1 MKTLRDK
8 AIIITGAGGAI
19 AGAVE
24 EALMSAGARPIL
36 VDRNRIRI
44 QGRAS
49 SYDTPFI
56 EADLTRFAEAQA
68 MVERARVEAGPIDG
82 LIHLIGDVV
91 TGRVLD
97 LGPEAYA
104 RVFDTNVRT
113 LYHSVKAVLPA
124 LLEREEAF
132 LGGIAS
138 REGFLGGAAGSSL
151 FAAAK
156 SAVATF
162 LRSLDLEL
170 EGSTVGVSIIFPMGP
185 VDTMTNR
192 RPTRTDSDPL
202 IDTASLGEAFVIAA
216 TAGRGGR
223 LLEIPI
229 YPPRRPR
236 QTL

>member
-97 LGPEAYA
+97 LDPEAYA

-192 RPTRTDSDPL
+192 RPTHADPDTL

>member
-8 AIIITGAGGAI
+8 AIIITGAGGSI

-24 EALMSAGARPIL
+24 DALIDAGARPIL
-36 VDRNRIRI
+36 VDRDPVRI

-49 SYDTPFI
+49 TYGTLLI
-56 EADLTRFAEAQA
+56 EADLTRPEDAQA
-68 MVERARVEAGPIDG
+68 MVDKARAEAGRIDG
-82 LIHLIGDVV
+82 LIHLIGDVIP
-91 TGRVLD
+91 GPVLD
-97 LGPEAYA
+97 LERGAFERA
-104 RVFDTNVRT
+104 FDTNVKT
-113 LYHSVKAVLPA
+113 LYNAVRAVLPV

-138 REGFLGGAAGSSL
+138 REGVLGGAAGSSL

-170 EGSTVGVSIIFPMGP
+170 EDTHVGVSVVFPMGP

-192 RPTRTDSDPL
+192 QNLPDVDPSTL
-202 IDTASLGEAFVIAA
+202 IDPASLGQAFVTAA
-216 TAGRGGR
+216 SSGQGGR
-223 LLEIPI
+223 LFEVPV
-229 YPPRRPR
+229 YPPRRSS
-236 QTL
+236 